1 MASIASNSTKTI
13 SMKRPADDPLLA
25 KDINILDRLVWVRS
39 DDDWFP
45 AIIYKS
51 YSEVQQHLYKYL
63 DTTTKCQFA
72 MAIMLEMN
80 SAHPTKVA
88 RLLGKPS
95 VELVSVEEDEYHEF
109 YWNLAKMIRR
119 GSDLSRFGDDVLYL
133 EFHQALDEVV
143 EIFSIYSRK
152 GEGFELIV
160 PDSGYRSWY
169 EAARARLDEVT
180 EEEHESRDARYEY
193 ISGRNDSRD
202 GSSKKG
208 HTSCL
213 KKNRKWTS
221 SDEMRESAVNGRR
234 SGRSPSNTDDEG
246 SRSSYNRCQS
256 HRSSKNR
263 GTTST
268 VNWTKSSGS
277 ESKSRNLQF
286 ERAQGKDSA
295 HDNMRSSKKPSK
307 ARIVWE

>member
-1 MASIASNSTKTI
+1 MASTTSNSTKTI

-25 KDINILDRLVWVRS
+25 KDINILDRLVWVRN
-39 DDDWFP
+39 DDVWFP

-80 SAHPTKVA
+80 SKHPSKVA

-119 GSDLSRFGDDVLYL
+119 GGDFSRYGADVDLYL

-152 GEGFELIV
+152 GEGFDLIV
-160 PDSGYRSWY
+160 PDSAYRSWY
-169 EAARARLDEVT
+169 EAARARLDDLVEV
-180 EEEHESRDARYEY
+180 EQESRDVRYEY
-193 ISGRNDSRD
+193 FSGRNDSRD
-202 GSSKKG
+202 GSIKRG
-208 HTSCL
+208 QTSCL
-213 KKNRKWTS
+213 QKNVKWTAC
-221 SDEMRESAVNGRR
+221 DEMRESAEAARR
-234 SGRSPSNTDDEG
+234 SGG
-246 SRSSYNRCQS
+246 S
-256 HRSSKNR
+256 
-263 GTTST
+263 
-268 VNWTKSSGS
+268 
-277 ESKSRNLQF
+277 
-286 ERAQGKDSA
+286 
-295 HDNMRSSKKPSK
+295 
-307 ARIVWE
+307 